1 MAHSVPCGASS
12 LVDKTACSV
21 CWWARSWSVTSSCSL
36 RPDGGFRY
44 LISQVCRSVAAFVSR
59 VLESRGMGRGTA
71 DTARGGGVVS
81 RRGRAS
87 PAPGAS
93 PTWVGLLRSYLRFDR
108 GTGIISQTISQREHN
123 ANAHTRREAMK
134 HSLHS
139 IGLADER
146 GKMTKAVVLLVLL
159 DGLIDRRLRSDFV

>member
-1 MAHSVPCGASS
+1 MAQSVPCGASS

-21 CWWARSWSVTSSCSL
+21 CWWARSLSGRHLAASVRIAVS
-36 RPDGGFRY
+36 D
-44 LISQVCRSVAAFVSR
+44 ISQVCRSVAAFVSR
-59 VLESRGMGRGTA
+59 VLESGGTGRGTA

-123 ANAHTRREAMK
+123 ANARTRREATE

-146 GKMTKAVVLLVLL
+146 GKRTKAVVLLVLL
-159 DGLIDRRLRSDFV
+159 DGLIDRRLRSDFR